1 MWRRRSS
8 TIFDAENRIGAIVSA
23 VRLPLKESTMTFMR
37 RRKSSSI
44 LLISIAA
51 FAFASLPVQAQS
63 NPTDGAALFKTKC
76 AMCHGPDGAGKTP
89 MGQKLNIRDLRSAE
103 VQKQS
108 DADLTHVIGHG
119 KGKMPAFGKSLN
131 EDQIKLLV
139 AHIRELGKK

>member
-1 MWRRRSS
+1 
-8 TIFDAENRIGAIVSA
+8 
-23 VRLPLKESTMTFMR
+23 MTFMR
-37 RRKSSSI
+37 RRKSSST

-51 FAFASLPVQAQS
+51 FAFASLPVRAQS

-76 AMCHGPDGAGKTP
+76 GPDGAGKTP

-108 DADLTHVIGHG
+108 DADLTHVIGQG

>member
-1 MWRRRSS
+1 MWRQRSS

-23 VRLPLKESTMTFMR
+23 VRLPLKGSTMTFMR
-37 RRKSSSI
+37 RRSI

-63 NPTDGAALFKTKC
+63 NPTDRAALFKMKC

-108 DADLTHVIGHG
+108 DADLTHVIGQG

-139 AHIRELGKK
+139 AHIRELDKK

>member
-1 MWRRRSS
+1 
-8 TIFDAENRIGAIVSA
+8 
-23 VRLPLKESTMTFMR
+23 MTFMR

-51 FAFASLPVQAQS
+51 FAFASLPVRAQS

-108 DADLTHVIGHG
+108 DADLTHVIGQG